1 MKIARA
7 GKFNEFDQKNGRS
20 SLSAEYRFFDKKK
33 GGGEISRRMIT
44 RIDAKEN
51 LTKENFP

>member
-1 MKIARA
+1 MNSIKKTEGALLVPNID
-7 GKFNEFDQKNGRS
+7 F
-20 SLSAEYRFFDKKK
+20 LIKKK

-44 RIDAKEN
+44 RVDAKEN